1 MKTLTRFINLCA
13 LTGLMA
19 CIEVKD
25 EADTG
30 TDAIDSPDTNDEDE
44 PELYGPDNEWYHAT
58 TDAVPSPEGCGF
70 QQGDYACNFTML
82 DQNGDEVELYQFAGK
97 YVVLDLFAE
106 W

>member
-30 TDAIDSPDTNDEDE
+30 TDAIDSPDT
-44 PELYGPDNEWYHAT
+44 
-58 TDAVPSPEGCGF
+58 
-70 QQGDYACNFTML
+70 
-82 DQNGDEVELYQFAGK
+82 K
-97 YVVLDLFAE
+97 
-106 W
+106 